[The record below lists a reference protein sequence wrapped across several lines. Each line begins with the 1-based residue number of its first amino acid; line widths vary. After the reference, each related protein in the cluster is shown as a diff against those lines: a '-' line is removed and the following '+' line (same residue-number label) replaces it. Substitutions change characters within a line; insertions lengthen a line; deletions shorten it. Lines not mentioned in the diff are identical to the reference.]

1 MQRAKHFE
9 LPLMRA
15 QWLHNPQ
22 TANPAQASTLAWINL
37 ATFDMPDDADAPRQ
51 SLSGFPRPLQNGMQA
66 QSQLA
71 AHGIGCGRAKAHL
84 PGARPIWHGH
94 VDPMTSSVCTV
105 KPASGAGPK
114 LVVIAQSVASRP

>member
-15 QWLHNPQ
+15 QWLHNTQ

-51 SLSGFPRPLQNGMQA
+51 PLSGFPRPCRTACRRKASSLRTASVVGERKPTYPA
-66 QSQLA
+66 R
-71 AHGIGCGRAKAHL
+71 GRS
-84 PGARPIWHGH
+84 G
-94 VDPMTSSVCTV
+94 TV
-105 KPASGAGPK
+105 T
-114 LVVIAQSVASRP
+114 